1 MAENVVAGQPSLR
14 SRRIP
19 RSPTRPNRLVALGL
33 AGMGLALLVVPADA
47 ARHEEGPPPSRGPE
61 TPGVASSPYRDQDRD
76 RVYDDLEA
84 AMAARADNERLPVIV
99 VLTHPLS
106 DEDLRRLRAEHGEF
120 PLKARWSVLNGFAA
134 ELTKG
139 QITSMA
145 RRPNVVQIEPEVAV
159 QATMGTARSRYGVD
173 KAVLDF
179 GVNGDRDGATKSF
192 TTTDVVSCVLD
203 TGIDAAH
210 ADLNQGQV
218 IAWKDYVNGRTTPY
232 DDNGH
237 GTHVA
242 GIAAGQGD
250 ASSTYKGVAFG
261 SALVGVKVLDS
272 AGGGTSTAIING
284 IDFCVANRAAY
295 NVRVLNLSLGSSGSS
310 DGTDAMSVA
319 TNNAFDKGVLPV
331 VAAGNAGPG
340 AYTIG
345 SPGAAAKAL
354 TVCSLADPGERG
366 FFASSFSSRGP
377 TADGRTKP
385 DVCGPGHAITAPA
398 ANTSTG
404 YTTMSG
410 TSMATPFIAGVAAL
424 MLDANN
430 ALTPT
435 DLKGKLA
442 STSQDWRSTGA
453 DDDTG
458 SGRAQAYEA
467 LKSSAGLTGTG
478 PPGPSHYMASQ
489 SLGAT
494 GSSDYW
500 SFKVTTTGYPIA
512 LTLVVPGAS
521 TSKDFD
527 LYLYNP
533 AGSLVARSETTA
545 RQETIAFTPTSTGTY
560 RARVR
565 SYKGTGSYHL
575 DFSYGGSTPTLTTN
589 G

>member
-1 MAENVVAGQPSLR
+1 
-14 SRRIP
+14 
-19 RSPTRPNRLVALGL
+19 
-33 AGMGLALLVVPADA
+33 MGLALGAVPADA
-47 ARHEEGPPPSRGPE
+47 ARPEEGPAPARGPDA
-61 TPGVASSPYRDQDRD
+61 PGVVSSPHRDQDRD
-76 RVYDDLEA
+76 RLYDDLEA
-84 AMAARADNERLPVIV
+84 AMAARGDKERLPAIV
-99 VLTHPLS
+99 VLTHPAND
-106 DEDLRRLRAEHGEF
+106 DEVRRLKADHGEF
-120 PLKARWSVLNGFAA
+120 PLRARWSVLNGFAA
-134 ELTKG
+134 DLTKG
-139 QITSMA
+139 QLTAMA
-145 RRPNVVQIEPEVAV
+145 RRPNVVHIEPEVPV

-173 KAVLDF
+173 KAVVDF
-179 GVNGDRDGATKSF
+179 GVNGDRDGAAKSF
-192 TTTDVVSCVLD
+192 TATDVVSCVLD

-210 ADLNQGQV
+210 ADLDQRQV
-218 IAWKDYVNGRTTPY
+218 IAWKDYVNGRTSPY

-250 ASSTYKGVAFG
+250 ANSTYRGVAPG

-272 AGGGTSTAIING
+272 AGSGTSTAIING
-284 IDFCVANRAAY
+284 IDFCVANKAAY
-295 NVRVLNLSLGSSGSS
+295 NVRVLNMSLGTSGSS
-310 DGTDAMSVA
+310 DGTDAISLA
-319 TNNAFDKGVLPV
+319 ANTAFDKGILPV
-331 VAAGNAGPG
+331 VAAGNAGPA

-345 SPGAAAKAL
+345 SPGAAARAL
-354 TVCSLADPGERG
+354 TVCSVADSGERG
-366 FFASSFSSRGP
+366 FFASPFSSRGP

-398 ANTSTG
+398 ANTGTG

-410 TSMATPFIAGVAAL
+410 TSMATPFVAGVAAL

-430 ALTPT
+430 ALTPA
-435 DLKGKLA
+435 DLKVKLA
-442 STSQDWRSTGA
+442 STSQDWRSAGA

-458 SGRAQAYEA
+458 NGRAQPYDAV
-467 LKSSAGLTGTG
+467 KSAGGRTGTG
-478 PPGPSHYMASQ
+478 PAGPNHYMASQ

-494 GSSDYW
+494 GASDDW
-500 SFKVTTTGYPIA
+500 TFKVTTTGYPVA

-521 TSKDFD
+521 TAKDFD

-533 AGSLVARSETTA
+533 AGSLVGRSETTA

-575 DFSYGGSTPTLTTN
+575 DFSFGGSAPGLTTN

>member
-1 MAENVVAGQPSLR
+1 
-14 SRRIP
+14 
-19 RSPTRPNRLVALGL
+19 
-33 AGMGLALLVVPADA
+33 
-47 ARHEEGPPPSRGPE
+47 
-61 TPGVASSPYRDQDRD
+61 
-76 RVYDDLEA
+76 
-84 AMAARADNERLPVIV
+84 MAARGDKERLPAIV
-99 VLTHPLS
+99 VLTHPAND
-106 DEDLRRLRAEHGEF
+106 DEVRRLKADHGEF
-120 PLKARWSVLNGFAA
+120 PLRARWSVLNGFAA
-134 ELTKG
+134 DLTKG
-139 QITSMA
+139 QLTAMA
-145 RRPNVVQIEPEVAV
+145 RRPNVVHIEPEVPV

-173 KAVLDF
+173 KAVVDF
-179 GVNGDRDGATKSF
+179 GVNGDRDGAAKSF
-192 TTTDVVSCVLD
+192 TATDVVSCVLD

-210 ADLNQGQV
+210 ADLDQRQV
-218 IAWKDYVNGRTTPY
+218 IAWKDYVNGRTSPY

-250 ASSTYKGVAFG
+250 ANSTYRGVAPG

-272 AGGGTSTAIING
+272 AGSGTSTAIING
-284 IDFCVANRAAY
+284 IDFCVANKAAY
-295 NVRVLNLSLGSSGSS
+295 NVRVLNMSLGTSGSS
-310 DGTDAMSVA
+310 DGTDAISLA
-319 TNNAFDKGVLPV
+319 ANTAFDKGILPV
-331 VAAGNAGPG
+331 VAAGNAGPA

-345 SPGAAAKAL
+345 SPGAAARAL
-354 TVCSLADPGERG
+354 TVCSVADSGERG
-366 FFASSFSSRGP
+366 FFASPFSSRGP

-398 ANTSTG
+398 ANTGTG

-410 TSMATPFIAGVAAL
+410 TSMATPFVAGVAAL

-430 ALTPT
+430 ALTPA
-435 DLKGKLA
+435 DLKVKLA
-442 STSQDWRSTGA
+442 STSQDWRSAGA

-458 SGRAQAYEA
+458 NGRAQPYDAV
-467 LKSSAGLTGTG
+467 KSAGGRTGTG
-478 PPGPSHYMASQ
+478 PAGPNHYMASQ

-494 GSSDYW
+494 GASDDW
-500 SFKVTTTGYPIA
+500 TFKVTTTGYPVA

-521 TSKDFD
+521 TAKDFD

-533 AGSLVARSETTA
+533 AGSLVGRSETTA

-575 DFSYGGSTPTLTTN
+575 DFSFGGSAPGLTTN

>member
-1 MAENVVAGQPSLR
+1 
-14 SRRIP
+14 
-19 RSPTRPNRLVALGL
+19 
-33 AGMGLALLVVPADA
+33 MGLALGAVPADA
-47 ARHEEGPPPSRGPE
+47 ARPEEGPAPARGPDA
-61 TPGVASSPYRDQDRD
+61 PGVVSSPHRGQDRD
-76 RVYDDLEA
+76 RLYDDLEA
-84 AMAARADNERLPVIV
+84 AMAARGDKERLPAIV
-99 VLTHPLS
+99 VLTHPAND
-106 DEDLRRLRAEHGEF
+106 DEVRRLKADHGEF
-120 PLKARWSVLNGFAA
+120 PLRARWSVLNGFAA
-134 ELTKG
+134 DLTKG
-139 QITSMA
+139 QLTAMA
-145 RRPNVVQIEPEVAV
+145 RRPNVVHIEPEVPV

-173 KAVLDF
+173 KAVVDF
-179 GVNGDRDGATKSF
+179 GVNGDRDGAAKSF
-192 TTTDVVSCVLD
+192 TATDVVSCVLD

-210 ADLNQGQV
+210 ADLDQRQV
-218 IAWKDYVNGRTTPY
+218 IAWKDYVNGRTSPY

-250 ASSTYKGVAFG
+250 ANSTYRGVAPG

-272 AGGGTSTAIING
+272 AGSGTSTAIING
-284 IDFCVANRAAY
+284 IDFCVANKAAY
-295 NVRVLNLSLGSSGSS
+295 NVRVLNMSLGTSGSS
-310 DGTDAMSVA
+310 DGTDAISLA
-319 TNNAFDKGVLPV
+319 ANTAFDKGILPV
-331 VAAGNAGPG
+331 VAAGNAGPA

-345 SPGAAAKAL
+345 SPGAAARAL
-354 TVCSLADPGERG
+354 TVCSVADSGERG
-366 FFASSFSSRGP
+366 FFASPFSSRGP

-398 ANTSTG
+398 ANTGTG

-410 TSMATPFIAGVAAL
+410 TSMATPFVAGVAAL

-430 ALTPT
+430 ALTPA
-435 DLKGKLA
+435 DLKVKLA
-442 STSQDWRSTGA
+442 STSQDWRSAGA

-458 SGRAQAYEA
+458 NGRAQPYDAV
-467 LKSSAGLTGTG
+467 KSAGGRTGTG
-478 PPGPSHYMASQ
+478 PAGPNHYMASQ

-494 GSSDYW
+494 GASDDW
-500 SFKVTTTGYPIA
+500 TFKVTTTGYPVA

-521 TSKDFD
+521 TAKDFD

-533 AGSLVARSETTA
+533 AGSLVGRSETTA

-575 DFSYGGSTPTLTTN
+575 DFSFGGSAPGLTTN